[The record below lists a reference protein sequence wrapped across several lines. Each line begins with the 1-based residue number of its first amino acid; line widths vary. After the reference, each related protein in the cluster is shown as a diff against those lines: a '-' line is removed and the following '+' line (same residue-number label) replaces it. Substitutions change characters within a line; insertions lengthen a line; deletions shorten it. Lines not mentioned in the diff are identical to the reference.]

1 MPKNTIQADALLIL
15 WAKATALCLTLLTIA
30 CLCLGSIW
38 MDHTQYWFLLDLD
51 GPHRTSVGLCI

>member
-51 GPHRTSVGLCI
+51 GPQA

>member
-30 CLCLGSIW
+30 CLSLGWALFGWTI
-38 MDHTQYWFLLDLD
+38 QLDLT
-51 GPHRTSVGLCI
+51 GP